1 MRCFIVG
8 LAMLFLLST
17 GCATIA
23 DQTRIEAFEQTS
35 DTYES
40 AMRLSE
46 FKTACQF
53 VDPSVMASDACRKR
67 YGNLKVTRYDVLEM
81 AAAKDNQEVYQ
92 TVELEYFF
100 LDQYVVRKIQH
111 HQFWR
116 YQEEMRTWLL
126 QTEPP
131 RFE

>member
-1 MRCFIVG
+1 MRYAAV
-8 LAMLFLLST
+8 LVFLSLLPT

-23 DQTRIEAFEQTS
+23 DQAKMEAFGQIN

-67 YGNLKVTRYDVLEM
+67 YDNLKLTRYDVLEM
-81 AAAKDNQEVYQ
+81 AAAEDNQEIRQ

-100 LDQYVVRKIQH
+100 LDRYVVRKIQH
-111 HQFWR
+111 HQLWR
-116 YQEEMRTWLL
+116 YREEMGAWLL
-126 QTEPP
+126 QTGPP
-131 RFE
+131 KFE